1 MKDIKMP
8 ENVKMILDKLSSE
21 GHEAVIIGG
30 CVRDSI
36 MGIEPH
42 DWDIATSA
50 QPEEIMECFKRYN
63 LMKAGLKHGTV
74 TVIIDH
80 EPYEMGSI
88 QIIEDLILL
97 ISHVI

>member
-8 ENVKMILDKLSSE
+8 ENVKMILDKLSSK
-21 GHEAVIIGG
+21 GYEAVIIGG

-50 QPEEIMECFKRYN
+50 QPEEIMECFKHYN

-80 EPYEMGSI
+80 EPYEITTYRIDGGVFRS
-88 QIIEDLILL
+88 
-97 ISHVI
+97 SKT